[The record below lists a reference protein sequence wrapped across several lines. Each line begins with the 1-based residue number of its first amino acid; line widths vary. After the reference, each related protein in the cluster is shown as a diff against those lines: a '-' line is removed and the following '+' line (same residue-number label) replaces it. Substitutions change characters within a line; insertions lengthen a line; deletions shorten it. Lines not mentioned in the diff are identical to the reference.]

1 MDNVGGFVVVNAR
14 PTVER
19 RQLGLALRRFR
30 EEVGCSQLEAAQRI
44 GRSDARVSRV
54 EEGLATLGPGELTA
68 LLDLYGVGGADREAV
83 QTLGVQSRQR
93 QPRRPYVDS
102 LPGAYQRLSDLE
114 AAATGLFAYE
124 AGVVPGLLQTPDYM
138 DALFQAAEGVWWQ
151 PAGSNRQSRA
161 RFRARRQEA
170 MWDSGTVQ
178 SVHFVLGEAALDELV
193 GDRSV
198 MTAQMDRLLATGA
211 AEGVTVQVL
220 PCSVPNNPA
229 LGGGLTLLEFGDAVP
244 RVGFA
249 SVVHGPSA
257 YFDTAED
264 TEAMFRTLQRL
275 EHLALD
281 VRDTADAIAEKRKEW
296 AR

>member
-1 MDNVGGFVVVNAR
+1 MVNAR

-30 EEVGCSQLEAAQRI
+30 EGASCSQLEAASRI
-44 GRSDARVSRV
+44 GRSDARISRV
-54 EEGLATLGPGELTA
+54 EEGLATLGAGELSA
-68 LLDLYGVGGADREAV
+68 LLDLYGIDGANRDAA
-83 QTLGVQSRQR
+83 QALGAESRKR

-114 AAATGLFAYE
+114 AAATSLCTYE

-138 DALFQAAEGVWWQ
+138 DALFQAAEGVWWK
-151 PAGSNRQSRA
+151 PAASNRQSRT
-161 RFRARRQEA
+161 RFRTRRQEA
-170 MWDSGTVQ
+170 VWGSGTVQ
-178 SVHFVLGEAALDELV
+178 RVHFVLGEAALDELV

-198 MTAQMDRLLATGA
+198 MAAQMDRVLAAGA
-211 AEGVTVQVL
+211 AEGAAVQLL
-220 PCSVPNNPA
+220 PRSVPDNPA
-229 LGGGLTLLEFGDAVP
+229 LGGGLTLLEFGDTVP

-275 EHLALD
+275 GDLALD
-281 VRDTADAIAEKRKEW
+281 VRDTADAIVEKREEW